1 MKDKIIC
8 SRCGKEIHEAEDLI
22 KLTGYDPLHCEEES
36 YWCRLCY
43 EMFMADLED

>member
-1 MKDKIIC
+1 MEDKIIC
-8 SRCGKEIHEAEDLI
+8 SRCGKEIPETEHAI
-22 KLTGYDPLHCEEES
+22 KLTSSDPFHGVEEC

>member
-8 SRCGKEIHEAEDLI
+8 SRCGKEIPETEHLI
-22 KLTGYDPLHCEEES
+22 KLTQSDPFHSTEEC

-43 EMFMADLED
+43 EMFMADLEG